1 MMTMY
6 PLETGQ
12 SKSDFSGD
20 KYDNK
25 NHDNNIIFTNDTE
38 DNTTNNHVRIQYCNG
53 LNRASD
59 YWSWNIAKFDSSA
72 NNSMMNME
80 RTNSITAL
88 DSDIDAYGY
97 NVGKAFISREALL
110 GRGQSGYRIEQ
121 LVNANVSTPYDGSMT
136 ADKNK
141 QDGYN
146 NNNHCRGQF

>member
-1 MMTMY
+1 MMTMDL
-6 PLETGQ
+6 LETGQ

-38 DNTTNNHVRIQYCNG
+38 DNTTNNHVRIQYCND

-80 RTNSITAL
+80 MTNYITAL
-88 DSDIDAYGY
+88 DSASDADGY
-97 NVGKAFISREALL
+97 NVGKDFISREVLS
-110 GRGQSGYRIEQ
+110 GRGQGGYRIEQ
-121 LVNANVSTPYDGSMT
+121 LVNANVSTLYDGSMT
-136 ADKNK
+136 AEKNK
-141 QDGYN
+141 QDGYD
-146 NNNHCRGQF
+146 NNNHCRGKF